1 MEWGDGKLS
10 ITSTSVMPS
19 NRMCG
24 PVQICDFNLSDIL
37 GADGCITSGEPI
49 SPPWSAPE
57 RLSGL
62 PFGTPADVFSF
73 GVVLWELISLGAALF
88 SFTWSCLWQD
98 QTDASQM
105 QGFLACM
112 ASNLLLVIINTA
124 ACIVSLLQSL
134 HLSPTRTES
143 ILLAEDHGAIISMK
157 IQQSDPRTSVDDKSF
172 VKMQQ
177 MRKG

>member
-1 MEWGDGKLS
+1 MS
-10 ITSTSVMPS
+10 S
-19 NRMCG
+19 NLKCG

-88 SFTWSCLWQD
+88 SLLGHVFGKIR
-98 QTDASQM
+98 QM
-105 QGFLACM
+105 HCKCM
-112 ASNLLLVIINTA
+112 EISGRLHG
-124 ACIVSLLQSL
+124 LQSMFGIQSAADHAYNPRM
-134 HLSPTRTES
+134 HLQLGAVCLSVTET
-143 ILLAEDHGAIISMK
+143 H
-157 IQQSDPRTSVDDKSF
+157 
-172 VKMQQ
+172 
-177 MRKG
+177 